1 MSSHA
6 PRGVGEEHDSR
17 GLGTGNNPHAVH
29 NVHALLSVTGSSHPT
44 RLRRALSVRRRV
56 QRAGGGKVE
65 IRPPKYGS
73 ERTVYLPDE
82 LLQLLSEHAKC
93 VRTAE
98 PRWLFV

>member
-1 MSSHA
+1 MTVA
-6 PRGVGEEHDSR
+6 GLTPRTIR
-17 GLGTGNNPHAVH
+17 TQFN

-82 LLQLLSEHAKC
+82 LIQLLRS
-93 VRTAE
+93 T
-98 PRWLFV
+98 PST